1 MKTYK
6 NFNESNN
13 TDVILASV
21 VGDIRAKFGR
31 NFKIDSPDKEQE
43 ILSWFDNMNTFNS
56 EWILKD
62 DNWDQVVEWINM

>member
-1 MKTYK
+1 MKSYK
-6 NFNESNN
+6 SFNENNN

-31 NFKIDSPDKEQE
+31 DFKFDTKENE
-43 ILSWFDNMNTFNS
+43 DEVLSWFDNTNTFNS

-62 DNWDQVVEWINM
+62 DNWDQVVDWINQ